1 MRELQNVIER
11 MVVRSRNDVIG
22 PDDVPHEVR
31 VTLKTSTPV
40 RERRRTIADEL
51 YEQITNENAVVL
63 DRGLPA
69 VSCSGRSPAAPSAR
83 WSAAGCRMRAA
94 TTRSWRASSTWKA
107 TTTSGSSTSCASTL
121 PAVVQGIP
129 MTRTIPFLTVARS
142 LALGPAAA
150 GPVGAQAPQAAVA
163 PSGAAAAGGASRAR
177 LRHRAR
183 RRAVDPVLAGQGP
196 VRARSDGAARRQGH
210 LPLLN
215 DVQAAG
221 LTPEE
226 LGDAIREAA
235 RKFVEDPNPTVIVKE
250 IKSRRVFIT
259 GRIEKP
265 GPYPLNGKTTIL
277 QLIAM
282 AGGLREFVDGKN
294 ISLMR
299 SEKDRQSVFAFNYQ
313 DVVKKGYIH
322 QNIEL
327 KPGDVVVVP

>member
-1 MRELQNVIER
+1 
-11 MVVRSRNDVIG
+11 
-22 PDDVPHEVR
+22 
-31 VTLKTSTPV
+31 
-40 RERRRTIADEL
+40 
-51 YEQITNENAVVL
+51 
-63 DRGLPA
+63 
-69 VSCSGRSPAAPSAR
+69 
-83 WSAAGCRMRAA
+83 
-94 TTRSWRASSTWKA
+94 
-107 TTTSGSSTSCASTL
+107 
-121 PAVVQGIP
+121 
-129 MTRTIPFLTVARS
+129 MTRTLTFLTV
-142 LALGPAAA
+142 LALSLGPAARA
-150 GPVGAQAPQAAVA
+150 VDAQAPQAVA
-163 PSGAAAAGGASRAR
+163 PSGAAAAGVPLAPDYVIGP
-177 LRHRAR
+177 
-183 RRAVDPVLAGQGP
+183 DDVLSILFWRDKDLSAP
-196 VRARSDGAARRQGH
+196 EVTVRPDGKVT

-221 LTPEE
+221 RTPEE
-226 LGDAIREAA
+226 LGDAIRDAA

>member
-1 MRELQNVIER
+1 MI
-11 MVVRSRNDVIG
+11 
-22 PDDVPHEVR
+22 
-31 VTLKTSTPV
+31 
-40 RERRRTIADEL
+40 RRL
-51 YEQITNENAVVL
+51 
-63 DRGLPA
+63 
-69 VSCSGRSPAAPSAR
+69 
-83 WSAAGCRMRAA
+83 
-94 TTRSWRASSTWKA
+94 
-107 TTTSGSSTSCASTL
+107 
-121 PAVVQGIP
+121 
-129 MTRTIPFLTVARS
+129 PFLTAAAALTLS
-142 LALGPAAA
+142 LGPAANA
-150 GPVGAQAPQAAVA
+150 VEAQAAQSTKPTSTAVV
-163 PSGAAAAGGASRAR
+163 AAGG
-177 LRHRAR
+177 
-183 RRAVDPVLAGQGP
+183 VPVAPDYVIGADDVLSILFWRDKDLSAP
-196 VRARSDGAARRQGH
+196 EVTVRPDGKVT

-221 LTPEE
+221 RTPEE

-299 SEKDRQSVFAFNYQ
+299 TEKDRQTVFDFNYQ
-313 DVVKKGYIH
+313 DVVKKRSLY